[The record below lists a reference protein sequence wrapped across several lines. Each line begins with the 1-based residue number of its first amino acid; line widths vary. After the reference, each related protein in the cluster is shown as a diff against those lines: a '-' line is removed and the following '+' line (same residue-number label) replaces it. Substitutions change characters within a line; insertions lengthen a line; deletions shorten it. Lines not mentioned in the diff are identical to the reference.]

1 MQGGIQLSF
10 KNRLLKQLVKC
21 FHQQVQPYAS
31 RENMTTAVQN
41 TVQITCAAFIDTGN
55 TNELCGIVEGTC
67 KVHEQISNRAMEFD
81 KVLTTL
87 NDSGGCR

>member
-1 MQGGIQLSF
+1 
-10 KNRLLKQLVKC
+10 
-21 FHQQVQPYAS
+21 
-31 RENMTTAVQN
+31 MTTAVQN

-67 KVHEQISNRAMEFD
+67 KVHEQISNRAMEFA